1 MSMVHPM
8 ARTTPRT
15 RAEIH
20 DSAASVAELAQ
31 AYNISSSTARKWRNR
46 DDLLDRSHKAHQLH
60 TTLSPAQ
67 ELIVMEIRRL
77 CLLPLDDLVA
87 VTKQFINADASRSGV
102 SRLLRR
108 EGLSKLSDLE
118 PRVEGEE
125 TSRKTFKDYEP
136 GFVHIDIKFLPKMP
150 DEAQHSYLFVAI
162 DRATRWVFMRIYA
175 DQTQGSAVDF
185 LRRVH
190 EAAAF
195 KITKL
200 LTDNGTQFTD
210 RFTSK
215 NKQASGRH
223 SFDRQCKALE
233 IEHRLSPP
241 RRPQTNGMVERFNG
255 RISEVIKQTRFASAA
270 ELASTLNNY
279 WQAYNHHIPQRAL
292 GHVSPVDSLK
302 NWHQK
307 KPELFRKRIYKQ
319 AELDNYEKHH
329 ASCVRSPA
337 DDQPGRTHGGHM
349 GHQGQGRQQ
358 RHPAHRHMQGRG
370 QPGGCAPRPQLQP
383 AVGQGRE
390 PYQHQGRDVVPV
402 ARRTQR
408 KQGELPAMNRWIA
421 AWSSRSAH
429 CLARPSGSAWY
440 RVDAPYSSA
449 MVAPNTSTPQ
459 MAAGC
464 AAGADCSSCGTARQA
479 PTSAAPC
486 SALLATSSCRS
497 CGRSLMA
504 ILLGQR

>member
-20 DSAASVAELAQ
+20 DSPASVAELAH
-31 AYNISSSTARKWRNR
+31 AYNISRSTARKWRNR

-175 DQTQGSAVDF
+175 DQTEGSAVDF

-292 GHVSPVDSLK
+292 GHVSPIDSLK

-319 AELDNYEKHH
+319 AELDRY
-329 ASCVRSPA
+329 
-337 DDQPGRTHGGHM
+337 
-349 GHQGQGRQQ
+349 
-358 RHPAHRHMQGRG
+358 
-370 QPGGCAPRPQLQP
+370 
-383 AVGQGRE
+383 
-390 PYQHQGRDVVPV
+390 RDTLVPSHLDR
-402 ARRTQR
+402 RRTMATRLGEKLRELR
-408 KQGELPAMNRWIA
+408 KQRGLTLDKLADLAGLSKSYLWELENRE
-421 AWSSRSAH
+421 SQ
-429 CLARPSGSAWY
+429 RPSAEKLTALA
-440 RVDAPYSSA
+440 DALG
-449 MVAPNTSTPQ
+449 VA
-459 MAAGC
+459 AAYFLEE
-464 AAGADCSSCGTARQA
+464 DVRA
-479 PTSAAPC
+479 PEERHLDEAFFRGYQKLEPDAKEQ
-486 SALLATSSCRS
+486 LRK
-497 CGRSLMA
+497 
-504 ILLGQR
+504 ILDTFKKSP

>member
-136 GFVHIDIKFLPKMP
+136 GFVHIDIKYLPKMP

-175 DQTQGSAVDF
+175 DQTEGSAVDF

-292 GHVSPVDSLK
+292 GHVSPIDSLK
-302 NWHQK
+302 NWRQK

-319 AELDNYEKHH
+319 AELDRY
-329 ASCVRSPA
+329 
-337 DDQPGRTHGGHM
+337 
-349 GHQGQGRQQ
+349 
-358 RHPAHRHMQGRG
+358 
-370 QPGGCAPRPQLQP
+370 
-383 AVGQGRE
+383 
-390 PYQHQGRDVVPV
+390 RDTLVPSHLDR
-402 ARRTQR
+402 RRTMATRLGEKLRELR
-408 KQGELPAMNRWIA
+408 KQRGLTLDKLADLAGLSKSYLWELENRE
-421 AWSSRSAH
+421 SQ
-429 CLARPSGSAWY
+429 RPSAEKLTALA
-440 RVDAPYSSA
+440 DALG
-449 MVAPNTSTPQ
+449 VA
-459 MAAGC
+459 AAYFLEE
-464 AAGADCSSCGTARQA
+464 DVRA
-479 PTSAAPC
+479 PEERHLDEAFFRGYQKLEPDAKEQ
-486 SALLATSSCRS
+486 LRK
-497 CGRSLMA
+497 
-504 ILLGQR
+504 ILDTFKKSP

>member
-136 GFVHIDIKFLPKMP
+136 GFVHIDIKYLPKMP

-319 AELDNYEKHH
+319 AELDRY
-329 ASCVRSPA
+329 
-337 DDQPGRTHGGHM
+337 
-349 GHQGQGRQQ
+349 
-358 RHPAHRHMQGRG
+358 
-370 QPGGCAPRPQLQP
+370 
-383 AVGQGRE
+383 
-390 PYQHQGRDVVPV
+390 RDTLVPSHLDR
-402 ARRTQR
+402 RRTMATRLGEKLRELR
-408 KQGELPAMNRWIA
+408 KQRGLTLDKLADLAGLSKSYLWELENRE
-421 AWSSRSAH
+421 SQ
-429 CLARPSGSAWY
+429 RPSAEKLTALA
-440 RVDAPYSSA
+440 DALG
-449 MVAPNTSTPQ
+449 VA
-459 MAAGC
+459 AAYFLEE
-464 AAGADCSSCGTARQA
+464 DVRA
-479 PTSAAPC
+479 PEERHLDEAFFRGYQKLEPDAKEQ
-486 SALLATSSCRS
+486 LRK
-497 CGRSLMA
+497 
-504 ILLGQR
+504 ILDTFKKSPR

>member
-20 DSAASVAELAQ
+20 DSPASVAELAQ
-31 AYNISSSTARKWRNR
+31 AYNISRSTARKWRNR

-136 GFVHIDIKFLPKMP
+136 GFVHIDIKYLPKMP

-175 DQTQGSAVDF
+175 DQTEGSAVDF

-292 GHVSPVDSLK
+292 GHVSPIDSLK

-319 AELDNYEKHH
+319 AELDRY
-329 ASCVRSPA
+329 
-337 DDQPGRTHGGHM
+337 
-349 GHQGQGRQQ
+349 
-358 RHPAHRHMQGRG
+358 
-370 QPGGCAPRPQLQP
+370 
-383 AVGQGRE
+383 
-390 PYQHQGRDVVPV
+390 RDTLVPSHLDR
-402 ARRTQR
+402 RRTMATRLGEKLRELR
-408 KQGELPAMNRWIA
+408 KQRGLTLDKLAELAGLSKSYLWELENRE
-421 AWSSRSAH
+421 SQ
-429 CLARPSGSAWY
+429 RPSAEKLTALA
-440 RVDAPYSSA
+440 DALG
-449 MVAPNTSTPQ
+449 VA
-459 MAAGC
+459 AAYFLEE
-464 AAGADCSSCGTARQA
+464 DVRA
-479 PTSAAPC
+479 PEERHLDEAFFRGYQKLEPDAKEQ
-486 SALLATSSCRS
+486 LRK
-497 CGRSLMA
+497 
-504 ILLGQR
+504 ILDTFKKSP

>member
-20 DSAASVAELAQ
+20 DSPASVAELAH
-31 AYNISSSTARKWRNR
+31 AYNISRSTARKWRNR

-136 GFVHIDIKFLPKMP
+136 GFVHIDIKYLPKMP

-175 DQTQGSAVDF
+175 DQTEGSAVDF

-292 GHVSPVDSLK
+292 GHVSPIDSLK

-319 AELDNYEKHH
+319 AELDRY
-329 ASCVRSPA
+329 
-337 DDQPGRTHGGHM
+337 
-349 GHQGQGRQQ
+349 
-358 RHPAHRHMQGRG
+358 
-370 QPGGCAPRPQLQP
+370 
-383 AVGQGRE
+383 
-390 PYQHQGRDVVPV
+390 RDTLVPSHLDR
-402 ARRTQR
+402 RRTMATRLGEKLRELR
-408 KQGELPAMNRWIA
+408 KQRGLTLDKLADLAGLSKSYLWELENRE
-421 AWSSRSAH
+421 SQ
-429 CLARPSGSAWY
+429 RPSAEKLTALA
-440 RVDAPYSSA
+440 DALG
-449 MVAPNTSTPQ
+449 VA
-459 MAAGC
+459 AAYFLEE
-464 AAGADCSSCGTARQA
+464 DVRA
-479 PTSAAPC
+479 PEERHLDEAFFRGYQKLEPDAKEQ
-486 SALLATSSCRS
+486 LRK
-497 CGRSLMA
+497 
-504 ILLGQR
+504 ILDTFKKSP

>member
-319 AELDNYEKHH
+319 AELDRY
-329 ASCVRSPA
+329 
-337 DDQPGRTHGGHM
+337 
-349 GHQGQGRQQ
+349 
-358 RHPAHRHMQGRG
+358 
-370 QPGGCAPRPQLQP
+370 
-383 AVGQGRE
+383 
-390 PYQHQGRDVVPV
+390 RDTLVPSHLDR
-402 ARRTQR
+402 RRTMATRLGEKLRELR
-408 KQGELPAMNRWIA
+408 KQRGLTLDKLADLAGLSKSYLWELENRE
-421 AWSSRSAH
+421 SQ
-429 CLARPSGSAWY
+429 RPSAEKLTALA
-440 RVDAPYSSA
+440 DALG
-449 MVAPNTSTPQ
+449 VA
-459 MAAGC
+459 AAYFLEE
-464 AAGADCSSCGTARQA
+464 DVRA
-479 PTSAAPC
+479 PEERHLDEAFFRGYQKLEPDAKEQ
-486 SALLATSSCRS
+486 LRK
-497 CGRSLMA
+497 
-504 ILLGQR
+504 ILDTFKKSP

>member
-1 MSMVHPM
+1 MSMDHPM

-319 AELDNYEKHH
+319 AELDNYGFDS
-329 ASCVRSPA
+329 AA
-337 DDQPGRTHGGHM
+337 L
-349 GHQGQGRQQ
+349 
-358 RHPAHRHMQGRG
+358 A
-370 QPGGCAPRPQLQP
+370 AL
-383 AVGQGRE
+383 VG
-390 PYQHQGRDVVPV
+390 PV
-402 ARRTQR
+402 FDR
-408 KQGELPAMNRWIA
+408 IA
-421 AWSSRSAH
+421 
-429 CLARPSGSAWY
+429 GSM
-440 RVDAPYSSA
+440 VDAFVKRAEQVY
-449 MVAPNTSTPQ
+449 
-459 MAAGC
+459 G
-464 AAGADCSSCGTARQA
+464 
-479 PTSAAPC
+479 
-486 SALLATSSCRS
+486 
-497 CGRSLMA
+497 
-504 ILLGQR
+504 